1 MAIALWTHGLLRQTF
16 APAPETASRGAHT
29 SIDALAH
36 RDRLSPRDGRDNYVR
51 IHSLREREIW
61 TTSEPVLITCFR
73 GTLWITSEYD
83 AIDHILRAGESW
95 ASLSNAHVVAQAIN
109 AAALAAR
116 PL

>member
-1 MAIALWTHGLLRQTF
+1 MATALWTHGLLRRTF

-29 SIDALAH
+29 PIDALAP
-36 RDRLSPRDGRDNYVR
+36 RSRISPRDGRDNSVR

-61 TTSEPVLITCFR
+61 TTSEAVLITCLQ
-73 GTLWITSEYD
+73 GTLWVTSEHD

-95 ASLSNAHVVAQAIN
+95 ASLSNAHVVAQAID
-109 AAALAAR
+109 AAALAAH